1 MRVPRADQSA
11 ACTVRWRGSWRG
23 FWGLKGFV
31 TGRYVGRVK
40 GYSCVVALKL
50 GVWHRLSISDHSS
63 GCDCVSSHTHALKID
78 EATCSR
84 REGTR
89 R

>member
-50 GVWHRLSISDHSS
+50 GVEC
-63 GCDCVSSHTHALKID
+63 GTVSRFQITVQVAIACRVTLTH
-78 EATCSR
+78 
-84 REGTR
+84 
-89 R
+89 

>member
-40 GYSCVVALKL
+40 GYSCVVALKVRSVAPSL
-50 GVWHRLSISDHSS
+50 DFRSQFRLRLRVESHSR
-63 GCDCVSSHTHALKID
+63 T
-78 EATCSR
+78 EN
-84 REGTR
+84 
-89 R
+89 